1 MQIVADEQLEKTQAH
16 LSKLSEIQESSG
28 EKDEESLRSV
38 KRMLKG
44 LTPIETANLIQS
56 SPPKVRQ
63 YLWGLVDRNIHADI
77 LQELPE
83 EVAAQFVKAMDS
95 QQVADLTEALD
106 ADDVA
111 DILQQLP
118 DQVIREVL
126 SAMTTQNRARV
137 ETVLSYEEDTAG
149 GLMDTDVITIR
160 PRFTLDVVMRYL
172 RRHDEIPPS
181 TDQLIVVNAD
191 NVFLGTL
198 SMSKLLTSDP
208 NISVRE
214 LMRTDIEAIPDT
226 MEDSKVAQ
234 LFEQNDWISAPVI
247 NEDQQVVGRITIDD
261 VVDVIIEDADHS
273 LMSLAG
279 LDEDEDTFA
288 PLIKTTPRRAIWLGI
303 NLITAILASSVINLF
318 QDTIDKVV
326 ALAILMPI
334 VASMGGV
341 AGSQTLTVVIRGM
354 ALGQIGPSNRRWL
367 LSREML
373 SGLLNGVLWAS
384 ALGLLTAWWFNDI
397 KIAIIIG
404 VATVINLIAA
414 AIGGTLLPSFLKRIG
429 IDPALAGGVALTTLT
444 DVVGFMAFLGLATI
458 FYG

>member
-1 MQIVADEQLEKTQAH
+1 MQAASDNQLDKTQEN
-16 LSKLSEIQESSG
+16 LSKLSGITDNSNIESH
-28 EKDEESLRSV
+28 EELRSV

-44 LTPIETANLIQS
+44 LTAIETANLIES

-63 YLWGLVDRNIHADI
+63 FLWSLIGETSQAEI

-83 EVAAQFVKAMDS
+83 DLAAQFIKTLDS
-95 QQVADLTEALD
+95 QQVAELTEELD

-111 DILQQLP
+111 DILQKLP
-118 DQVIREVL
+118 DQVIQEVL
-126 SAMTTQNRARV
+126 AAMTAQNRERV
-137 ETVLSYEEDTAG
+137 QTVLSYEKDTAG
-149 GLMDTDVITIR
+149 GLMDIDVITIR

-181 TDQLIVVNAD
+181 TDQLVVVNAN
-191 NVFLGTL
+191 NVYLGTL

-226 MEDSKVAQ
+226 MESSNVAQ
-234 LFEQNDWISAPVI
+234 LFEQHNWISAPVT
-247 NEDQQVVGRITIDD
+247 NKDKQVVGRITIDD
-261 VVDVIIEDADHS
+261 VVDVIIDDADHS

-288 PLIKTTPRRAIWLGI
+288 PLMTTTPRRAIWLGV
-303 NLITAILASSVINLF
+303 NLITAILASAVINLF

-354 ALGQIGPSNRRWL
+354 ALGKIGSGNRNWL
-367 LSREML
+367 LSREIL
-373 SGLLNGVLWAS
+373 SGLLNGLLWAS
-384 ALGLLTAWWFNDI
+384 ALGLITAWWFDDI
-397 KIAIIIG
+397 KIAFIIST
-404 VATVINLIAA
+404 ATIINLIAA
-414 AIGGTLLPSFLKRIG
+414 AIGGTLLPPILKRLG

-444 DVVGFMAFLGLATI
+444 DVVGFMAFLGLATA